1 MTANPVHPPTDPPA
15 AVSPLGAAAQAL
27 LDQGLPDK
35 ARRVALAA
43 LDADPTDRFALGLLG
58 EACAGPDGGGLRR
71 ATLERLATADSRA
84 RPLLDGASPGADPV
98 ARAQGAT
105 WLLDLGDP
113 AAGLALAGGAG
124 ETPTPA
130 LLLAEARCRRA
141 LGDLTGAATAYAA
154 LLALE
159 PAQAEAR
166 RLLPCL
172 RGEAPSL
179 PAAAAGLAAVPFW
192 RVTAPLPPAQHAGLR
207 EAALARLPDFKPA
220 KVHPLPDQASEERPE
235 SRQALRLE
243 PPPPETAALAQWL
256 TARRDALLQA
266 LLGARPETPRLELQV
281 TLSGEGAFY
290 KAHRDSG
297 DRVTGLRLLTVILYL
312 HRQPRGFQG
321 GGLRLYDGDL
331 AAGHWLR
338 GGYSL
343 IAPDDATLLA
353 FPAAATHEVLPV
365 VACAAPAAG
374 RLTVNGWFH
383 RAPGA
388 E

>member
-1 MTANPVHPPTDPPA
+1 MTTSPPRPAA

-27 LDQGLPDK
+27 LDQGLDDK

-43 LDADPTDRFALGLLG
+43 LEADPADRFALGLLG
-58 EACAGPDGGGLRR
+58 GFAVEGNDGALRR
-71 ATLERLATADSRA
+71 ETLARLAAADPRA
-84 RPLLDGASPGADPV
+84 RGLGEGAPPGEDP
-98 ARAQGAT
+98 ATRAQCAT

-113 AAGLALAGGAG
+113 VAGLALAGGAG
-124 ETPTPA
+124 GPPSAA

-141 LGDLTGAATAYAA
+141 LGDLRGAAGAYEA

-159 PAQAEAR
+159 PGQAEGR

-172 RGEAPSL
+172 RGQAPGL
-179 PAAAAGLAAVPFW
+179 PAEAAGLAAVPFW
-192 RVTAPLPPAQHAGLR
+192 RWARPLPAEQHAQLR
-207 EAALARLPDFKPA
+207 QAALARLPAFTPA
-220 KVHPLPDQASEERPE
+220 KVHPLPDQPSQERPE

-243 PPPPETAALAQWL
+243 ALPPETAPLEQWL
-256 TARRDALLQA
+256 TARRGELLAA
-266 LLGARPETPRLELQV
+266 LLGSRPRTPRLELQV

-290 KAHRDSG
+290 KAHRDAG

-312 HRQPRGFQG
+312 HRQPRGFLG
-321 GGLRLYDGDL
+321 GELRLYDGDL

-338 GGYSL
+338 GGYTL
-343 IAPDDATLLA
+343 IPPDDATLLA

-365 VACAAPAAG
+365 AACAELAAG

-383 RAPGA
+383 RVPGA

>member
-1 MTANPVHPPTDPPA
+1 MTATRPHPPS
-15 AVSPLGAAAQAL
+15 VSPLGAAAQAL
-27 LDQGLPDK
+27 LDQGLRDK
-35 ARRVALAA
+35 ALRVALAA
-43 LDADPTDRFALGLLG
+43 LDADPADRFALGLLG
-58 EACAGPDGGGLRR
+58 AAGLSLRR
-71 ATLERLATADSRA
+71 EALQRLAAADPRA
-84 RPLLDGASPGADPV
+84 RGLLEGGPPGEDPA
-98 ARAQGAT
+98 ARALGAT

-113 AAGLALAGGAG
+113 AAALGWAVGGGADR
-124 ETPTPA
+124 TPA
-130 LLLAEARCRRA
+130 LLLAEARGRRA
-141 LGDLTGAATAYAA
+141 LADLAGAAAAYDA

-159 PAQAEAR
+159 PEHAEAR

-172 RGEAPSL
+172 RGEAPVL
-179 PAAAAGLAAVPFW
+179 AAAPAGLAAVPFW
-192 RVTAPLPPAQHAGLR
+192 RRRAPLPEPQHAALR
-207 EAALARLPDFKPA
+207 EAALARLPAFKPA
-220 KVHPLPDQASEERPE
+220 KVHPQPDQASEERPE

-243 PPPPETAALAQWL
+243 PLPPETAPLARWL
-256 TARRDALLQA
+256 TQRRAELLSA
-266 LLGARPETPRLELQV
+266 LLGTAPDTPRLELQV

-312 HRQPRGFQG
+312 HRHPRGFQG

-331 AAGHWLR
+331 ASGHWLR
-338 GGYSL
+338 GGYTQ
-343 IAPDDATLLA
+343 IPPDDATLLA

-365 VACAAPAAG
+365 TDCLRPEQG